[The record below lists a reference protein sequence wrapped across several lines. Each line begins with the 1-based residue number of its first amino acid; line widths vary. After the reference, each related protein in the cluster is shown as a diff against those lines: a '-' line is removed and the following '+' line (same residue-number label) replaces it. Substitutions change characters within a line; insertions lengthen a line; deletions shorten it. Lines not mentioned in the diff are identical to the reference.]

1 MSSLLEV
8 AALEALR
15 SARTQRGFTLLRAA
29 PAGWCALEAEV
40 NVLASVMRAHLR
52 KTDSVIALRDREV
65 GVVLIETAGIEVHAP
80 LARIRDAVERHL
92 PRLDVRIGWA
102 SAGPGQRRTW
112 QEAWRWAGQL
122 LVADAAAP
130 AAA

>member
-1 MSSLLEV
+1 MTSLLDI

-15 SARTQRGFTLLRAA
+15 TTRTQRGFSLLRAA
-29 PAGWCALEAEV
+29 PAGWCALEAEMD
-40 NVLASVMRAHLR
+40 VLAAVFRAHLR
-52 KTDSVIALRDREV
+52 KTDFVVAMREREV
-65 GVVLIETAGIEVHAP
+65 GVVLIETVGAEVHAP
-80 LARIRDAVERHL
+80 LARIRDAIERDL

-102 SAGPGQRRTW
+102 SVGPGQRRTW

>member
-1 MSSLLEV
+1 MTSLIEI

-15 SARTQRGFTLLRAA
+15 SARTQRGFSLVRAA
-29 PAGWCALEAEV
+29 PAGWSALETDIDA
-40 NVLASVMRAHLR
+40 LAAVVRAHLR
-52 KTDSVIALRDREV
+52 KTDFVVTTREREL
-65 GVVLIETAGIEVHAP
+65 GVVLIEAAGPEVHAP
-80 LARIRDAVERHL
+80 IARMRESIGRHL
-92 PRLDVRIGWA
+92 PHLDVRIGWA
-102 SAGPGQRRTW
+102 SVGPGQRRTW